1 MHSVVELVA
10 SVDAAFVETGR
21 GLTGWE
27 NPHHDRRPLDEEYS
41 RVTNPQKYRIL
52 RARAEAWLNA
62 LAATGLAEVEA
73 DVEADWE
80 EPPWV
85 EVASVQRA
93 LPRAAGAI
101 PLVFGWT
108 RSEIDGGVVIG
119 VGEPTLVVE
128 VIPDCGCD
136 ACDHGSQD
144 ILDLL
149 DEYALGVVAGE
160 YRRLRRGK
168 REITVYTRDRQGW
181 GGFDGPGE
189 NFRRF
194 VPGWL
199 KGASPFTT
207 TDSLYFTTTD
217 NLVPEGH
224 FSRSGRWSG
233 FIKGKLRRVFRLP
246 RALIRGFFSLRRY
259 RQVEKALAHPK
270 GWHEVSGSPWFNG
283 EPRTTQP
290 SPR

>member
-1 MHSVVELVA
+1 MRSVVELVA
-10 SVDAAFVETGR
+10 SVDAEFVETGR

-27 NPHHDRRPLDEEYS
+27 DPHPDRNPSEEEYS

-73 DVEADWE
+73 DVEAEWE
-80 EPPWV
+80 EPPRV
-85 EVASVQRA
+85 DVVSVQRA
-93 LPRAAGAI
+93 LPRASGAI

-136 ACDHGSQD
+136 ACDSGSQD

-149 DEYALGVVAGE
+149 DEHVLGVVAGE
-160 YRRLRRGK
+160 YRRLKRGK
-168 REITVYTRDRQGW
+168 REITVYTRDRLGW
-181 GGFDGPGE
+181 GGFDGPRE
-189 NFRRF
+189 NFGRF

-199 KGASPFTT
+199 KGASPFVT

-217 NLVPEGH
+217 NLVPEGR
-224 FSRSGRWSG
+224 FSGSGRWTG
-233 FIKGKLRRVFRLP
+233 FIKGKLRRVFRLS
-246 RALIRGFFSLRRY
+246 RAIARGYASRR
-259 RQVEKALAHPK
+259 RHQQVEDAMANPK
-270 GWHEVSGSPWFNG
+270 GWDEVSGSSWLNVDNPL
-283 EPRTTQP
+283 
-290 SPR
+290 